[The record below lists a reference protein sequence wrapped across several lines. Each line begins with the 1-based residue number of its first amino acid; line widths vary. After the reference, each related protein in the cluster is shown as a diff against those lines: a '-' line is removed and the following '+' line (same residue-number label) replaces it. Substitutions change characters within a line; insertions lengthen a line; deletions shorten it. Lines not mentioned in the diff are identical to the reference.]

1 MNSLFICLFSLNS
14 GYRMGVLR
22 LSNETFQVRRNKEG
36 KAEMKRKI
44 RRCVS
49 VLAAAAVLISGI
61 QAPVSVQAQVQKQQ
75 TGGSRDVQLSADNGT
90 TVTTREEFMDA
101 LQQRKSPIIV
111 ANFIGIGEAVESDK
125 RMSPIMIPENTVIQ
139 GSTPTS
145 AICSRS
151 PIQLEGDGVRFEN
164 IELTFDS
171 SDALWSVPHR
181 EIFLAGHSLVLDHV
195 DTYLEGGPEFGGTEK
210 ELLPTVYA
218 GGFSNTAIGGQAS
231 LTVTNSSDKTI
242 FQAIYMGHNEEN
254 DNKVPYRGNAV
265 LNLDA
270 KATVRDVVDTSL
282 SSWAEINMNGS
293 ENQYANAKKIYGNTN
308 TVLTLNGVSIE
319 DATAEGVGSIV
330 LKNKAFMST
339 VTEQLQNVTLISGS
353 CLDFNSV
360 TDVQIAGN
368 FAGEANQ
375 AERGIL
381 VLNPQGKLTIDGN
394 VTGTTQFQTKSRWF
408 PGLLLTDKVYI
419 STGADKGSLQDFVLA
434 QKKIEEGYELRY
446 DEGQWKVFGEPV
458 DSREIG
464 KIDILSAPSKVDLR
478 KIVQKEEGVIPD
490 ENVFFEIKWY
500 DENGNVFSDEDVI
513 DYYMFYEM
521 DQVIRVR
528 TDYWESDSEDI
539 LDETDWSQDVTLMA
553 SEEHPGNYYLQA
565 FDGAKP
571 GDYTFLFCS
580 EYIGDLHT
588 MAEVKALKDI
598 VKAEKKVLFYDQ
610 DLQEP
615 EEPGHTHEYQSA
627 VTKEA
632 TCTEAGI
639 RTYTCSCG
647 DQYTEEID
655 AAGHQEVKDPAVE
668 PTETTE
674 GKTEGSHCGV
684 CGEVLKAQESIPA
697 LGKPEEPGHRHTYQS
712 AVTKGATCTEAG
724 IRTYTCSCGDQY
736 TEEIDAAGHQE
747 VKDPAVEPTET
758 TEGKTE
764 GSHCGVC
771 GEVLKAQES
780 IPALGKPEEPGHKHT
795 YESTVKKKPTCIEPG
810 VKIFIC
816 SCGEKYTEEISA
828 LNHRYMEK
836 CIPATMKADGKLQQ
850 ICGICSDIKSE
861 TVIESPRKITWS
873 QTDFTYDGK
882 TKAPTVI
889 IKDRKDRRLISGRD
903 YQINYPA
910 GRKKPGIYTVVLK
923 FCGNYSGSVM
933 ETFMIRPQAAFLKKI
948 AAKSRGIQVKWK
960 KQETPIDGYQI
971 QYCTNKDFKGRTA
984 KITAVPKN
992 ASAKKILNLKAKKKY
1007 YVRIRTYKDV
1017 KVNGKNRTLYSDWS
1031 GRKTAVAKK

>member
-1 MNSLFICLFSLNS
+1 
-14 GYRMGVLR
+14 
-22 LSNETFQVRRNKEG
+22 
-36 KAEMKRKI
+36 
-44 RRCVS
+44 
-49 VLAAAAVLISGI
+49 
-61 QAPVSVQAQVQKQQ
+61 
-75 TGGSRDVQLSADNGT
+75 
-90 TVTTREEFMDA
+90 
-101 LQQRKSPIIV
+101 
-111 ANFIGIGEAVESDK
+111 
-125 RMSPIMIPENTVIQ
+125 MITKNTVIQ

-164 IELTFDS
+164 IELTFES
-171 SDALWSVPHR
+171 SDALGSVPHR
-181 EIFLAGHSLVLDHV
+181 EIFLAGYSLILDHV
-195 DTYLEGGPEFGGTEK
+195 DTYLKGGADLGGFGGTEK

-319 DATAEGVGSIV
+319 NAVAEGVGSIV

-381 VLNPQGKLTIDGN
+381 VLNPQGTLTIGGD

-419 STGADKGSLQDFVLA
+419 LTGADKGSLQDFVLA
-434 QKKIEEGYELRY
+434 QKKIDEGYELIY
-446 DEGQWKVFGEPV
+446 EAGQWKVCGEPV

-464 KIDILSAPSKVDLR
+464 RINILSAPSKVDLR
-478 KIVQKEEGVIPD
+478 KIVEKEEGVIPD

-500 DENGNVFSDEDVI
+500 DENDNVFSDEDVI
-513 DYYMFYEM
+513 EYMFYEM

-553 SEEHPGNYYLQA
+553 SEEHPGKYYLQA
-565 FDGAKP
+565 SDGAKP
-571 GDYTFLFCS
+571 GEYTFLFCS
-580 EYIGDLHT
+580 EYIEHDLHT

-598 VKAEKKVLFYDQ
+598 VKAEEKVFFYDQ

-615 EEPGHTHEYQSA
+615 EEPGHKHEYQSA
-627 VTKEA
+627 VTKE
-632 TCTEAGI
+632 
-639 RTYTCSCG
+639 
-647 DQYTEEID
+647 
-655 AAGHQEVKDPAVE
+655 
-668 PTETTE
+668 
-674 GKTEGSHCGV
+674 
-684 CGEVLKAQESIPA
+684 
-697 LGKPEEPGHRHTYQS
+697 
-712 AVTKGATCTEAG
+712 ATCTEAG

-850 ICGICSDIKSE
+850 ICSICSDIKSE

>member
-1 MNSLFICLFSLNS
+1 M
-14 GYRMGVLR
+14 
-22 LSNETFQVRRNKEG
+22 ETFQVRRNKEG

-61 QAPVSVQAQVQKQQ
+61 QAPASVQAQVKEQQ
-75 TGGSRDVQLSADNGT
+75 TGGSRDVRLSGDNGT
-90 TVTTREEFMDA
+90 TVTTSEDFMNA
-101 LQQRKSPIIV
+101 LQQGKSLIIV
-111 ANFIGIGEAVESDK
+111 ANQITIGEAVESDK
-125 RMSPIMIPENTVIQ
+125 RMSPIMIPKNTVIQ

-164 IELTFDS
+164 IELTFES
-171 SDALWSVPHR
+171 SDALGSVPHR
-181 EIFLAGHSLVLDHV
+181 EIFLAGHSLILDHV
-195 DTYLEGGPEFGGTEK
+195 NTYLEGGAGLGGFGGTEE

-319 DATAEGVGSIV
+319 NAVAEGVGSIV

-381 VLNPQGKLTIDGN
+381 VLNPQGTLTIGGD

-419 STGADKGSLQDFVLA
+419 LTGADKGSLQDFVLA
-434 QKKIEEGYELRY
+434 QKKIDEGYELIY
-446 DEGQWKVFGEPV
+446 EAGQWKVCGEPV

-464 KIDILSAPSKVDLR
+464 RINILSAPSKVDLR
-478 KIVQKEEGVIPD
+478 KIVEKEEGVIPD

-500 DENGNVFSDEDVI
+500 DENDNVFSDEDVI
-513 DYYMFYEM
+513 EYMFYEM

-553 SEEHPGNYYLQA
+553 SEEHPGKYYLQA
-565 FDGAKP
+565 SDGAKP
-571 GDYTFLFCS
+571 GEYTFLFCS
-580 EYIGDLHT
+580 EYIEHDLHT

-598 VKAEKKVLFYDQ
+598 VKAEEKVFFYDQ

-615 EEPGHTHEYQSA
+615 EEPGHKHEYQSA

-712 AVTKGATCTEAG
+712 AVTKEATCTEAG

-850 ICGICSDIKSE
+850 ICSICSDIKSE

-971 QYCTNKDFKGRTA
+971 QYSTNKDFKGRTA

>member
-1 MNSLFICLFSLNS
+1 M
-14 GYRMGVLR
+14 
-22 LSNETFQVRRNKEG
+22 ETFQVRRNKEG

-61 QAPVSVQAQVQKQQ
+61 QAPVSVQAQVEEQQ
-75 TGGSRDVQLSADNGT
+75 TGGSRDVRLSTDNGI
-90 TVTTREEFMDA
+90 TVTTREEFMNA

-111 ANFIGIGEAVESDK
+111 ANFIGIGKEVESDN

-151 PIQLEGDGVRFEN
+151 PIQLAGDGVRFEN
-164 IELTFDS
+164 IELTFES
-171 SDALWSVPHR
+171 SDALGSVPHR
-181 EIFLAGHSLVLDHV
+181 EIFLAGYSLILDHV
-195 DTYLEGGPEFGGTEK
+195 DTYLKGGADLGGFGGTEK

-231 LTVTNSSDKTI
+231 LTVTNSSDETI
-242 FQAIYMGHNEEN
+242 FQAIYMGHNEES
-254 DNKVPYRGNAV
+254 DNKVPYRGSAV

-282 SSWAEINMNGS
+282 SSRAEINMNGS

-319 DATAEGVGSIV
+319 NAVAEGVGSIV
-330 LKNKAFMST
+330 LKDKAFMST
-339 VTEQLQNVTLISGS
+339 VTEQLQNVTLMSGS

-368 FAGEANQ
+368 FAGEENQ
-375 AERGIL
+375 AEERGIL
-381 VLNPQGKLTIDGN
+381 VLNPQGTLTIGGN

-408 PGLLLTDKVYI
+408 PGLLLTDTVYI
-419 STGADKGSLQDFVLA
+419 LTGADKGSPKDFVLA
-434 QKKIEEGYELRY
+434 QKKIDEGYKLIY
-446 DEGQWKVFGEPV
+446 DAGQWKVCGEPV
-458 DSREIG
+458 DSRGIG
-464 KIDILSAPSKVDLR
+464 RIDILSAPSKVDLR
-478 KIVQKEEGVIPD
+478 KIVEKEEGVIPD

-500 DENGNVFSDEDVI
+500 DENDNVFSDEDVI
-513 DYYMFYEM
+513 KYMFYEM

-553 SEEHPGNYYLQA
+553 SEEHPGKYYLQA
-565 FDGAKP
+565 SDGAKP
-571 GDYTFLFCS
+571 GEYTFLFCS
-580 EYIGDLHT
+580 EYIEHDLHT

-598 VKAEKKVLFYDQ
+598 VKAEEKVFFYDQ

-615 EEPGHTHEYQSA
+615 EEPGHKHEYQSA

-684 CGEVLKAQESIPA
+684 CGA
-697 LGKPEEPGHRHTYQS
+697 
-712 AVTKGATCTEAG
+712 
-724 IRTYTCSCGDQY
+724 
-736 TEEIDAAGHQE
+736 
-747 VKDPAVEPTET
+747 
-758 TEGKTE
+758 
-764 GSHCGVC
+764 
-771 GEVLKAQES
+771 VLKAQES

-850 ICGICSDIKSE
+850 ICSICSDIKSE

>member
-697 LGKPEEPGHRHTYQS
+697 LGKPEEPGH
-712 AVTKGATCTEAG
+712 
-724 IRTYTCSCGDQY
+724 
-736 TEEIDAAGHQE
+736 
-747 VKDPAVEPTET
+747 
-758 TEGKTE
+758 
-764 GSHCGVC
+764 
-771 GEVLKAQES
+771 
-780 IPALGKPEEPGHKHT
+780 KHT